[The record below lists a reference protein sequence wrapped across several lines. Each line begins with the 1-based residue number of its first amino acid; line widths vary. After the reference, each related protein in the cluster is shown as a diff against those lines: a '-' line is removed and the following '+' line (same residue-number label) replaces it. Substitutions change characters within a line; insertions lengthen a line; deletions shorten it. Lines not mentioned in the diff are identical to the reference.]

1 MDGISKYIFPRS
13 RSAPN
18 RKRNICNR
26 ANNLNRYPN
35 RIQRQIPKSFGFLL
49 PKEYIYP
56 SLLDAY
62 HS

>member
-26 ANNLNRYPN
+26 VTNLNRYTD
-35 RIQRQIPKSFGFLL
+35 RIQRQLPKSFDFLL
-49 PKEYIYP
+49 PWEYIYP
-56 SLLDAY
+56 PLLDEY
-62 HS
+62 NS